1 MKCIKPMKHL
11 FLLCICL
18 LLSISVYGQTNDEKH
33 FKAGKPVFVIAKL
46 NMCTVE
52 DDMLERE
59 KAELEKNFKSL
70 NAEVR
75 EVRFLSE
82 GEELVFENNAHSTVS
97 LREKSDFEE
106 NCVNIIYWDG
116 KKSSSPIVYDGVCL
130 ATEFFSPKL
139 LKKNLVSSYY
149 THFMSKLK
157 EYKNKEEKITPRS
170 KDISKAYV
178 YNELMEWLYKG
189 WLKDY
194 HLIEMEFKGVKSI
207 VVKENG
213 KPERE
218 IVLNERG
225 EVQKVWFLPKRD
237 EEEADMQ
244 YFYEDGLLRKFVDN
258 MNVVFPEQDIFGYND
273 NEIFQKA
280 IGKEIPPYDKEN
292 SFYYDCDYTLLK
304 GDLLEKHYVR
314 LYHSDYNVS
323 EFLGWVKNG
332 KSISKKDFPI
342 TYQYN
347 GVEGKVKMK
356 KEYLWEDVLGD
367 TTVIYYWD
375 NHYHITKI
383 EVSNKQGK
391 TVYTYEYR

>member
-1 MKCIKPMKHL
+1 MKHL
-11 FLLCICL
+11 FPLCISL
-18 LLSISVYGQTNDEKH
+18 LLSVSVYGQKDSENYI
-33 FKAGKPVFVIAKL
+33 KAGKPMFVIAKRNNCRIL
-46 NMCTVE
+46 SENI
-52 DDMLERE
+52 DRE
-59 KAELEKNFKSL
+59 KTELETNFKLL
-70 NAEVR
+70 NVEVR
-75 EVRFLSE
+75 EVLSLKKGE
-82 GEELVFENNAHSTVS
+82 GIQFENEAHTTVYIEGDNN
-97 LREKSDFEE
+97 LGD
-106 NCVNIIYWDG
+106 NCTKVIFWDG
-116 KKSSSPIVYDGVCL
+116 KSTSNPIVYKGL
-130 ATEFFSPKL
+130 YLSTEYFSPKL
-139 LKKNLVSSYY
+139 LKKKLQSNYY
-149 THFMSKLK
+149 TYFMSKLK

-194 HLIEMEFKGVKSI
+194 QLIEMEFKGVKSI

-292 SFYYDCDYTLLK
+292 SFYYDCNYTLLK

-356 KEYLWEDVLGD
+356 KEYLWEDVLGG
-367 TTVIYYWD
+367 TTVIYHWD
-375 NHYHITKI
+375 NHHHITKI

-391 TVYTYEYR
+391 TVYMYEYR

>member
-1 MKCIKPMKHL
+1 MKHL

-18 LLSISVYGQTNDEKH
+18 LLSISVYGQTNDEKY
-33 FKAGKPVFVIAKL
+33 FKTGKPVFVIAKL
-46 NMCTVE
+46 NMCTTKDE
-52 DDMLERE
+52 MLERE
-59 KAELEKNFKSL
+59 KAELEKNFKLL
-70 NAEVR
+70 NTEVR

-116 KKSSSPIVYDGVCL
+116 KKSSTPIVYDGVCL

-139 LKKNLVSSYY
+139 LKKKLVSSYY
-149 THFMSKLK
+149 THFMYKLK
-157 EYKNKEEKITPRS
+157 EYKNKEEKITSRS

-189 WLKDY
+189 WLKNY
-194 HLIEMEFKGVKSI
+194 QLIEMEFKGVKSI

-218 IVLNERG
+218 IHLNERQQ
-225 EVQKVWFLPKRD
+225 VQKVWFLPKRD

-280 IGKEIPPYDKEN
+280 IGKEIPPYGKEN
-292 SFYYDCDYTLLK
+292 SFYYDCDYILLK
-304 GDLLEKHYVR
+304 GDLLEKHDIQ
-314 LYHSDYNVS
+314 LYHPNYNVS
-323 EFLGWVKNG
+323 ESLGWVKNG

-347 GVEGKVKMK
+347 GVEGKVMMK

>member
-1 MKCIKPMKHL
+1 MKHL
-11 FLLCICL
+11 FLLCISL
-18 LLSISVYGQTNDEKH
+18 LLSVSVYGQTNDEKH
-33 FKAGKPVFVIAKL
+33 FKAGKPVFVIAEL
-46 NMCTVE
+46 NMCTTKDE
-52 DDMLERE
+52 MLERE

-70 NAEVR
+70 NAEMR
-75 EVRFLSE
+75 EVKFLLE

-97 LREKSDFEE
+97 LRENSDFEE

-116 KKSSSPIVYDGVCL
+116 KKSSTPIVYDGVCL

-139 LKKNLVSSYY
+139 LKKKLVSSYY

-157 EYKNKEEKITPRS
+157 EYKNKEEKITSRS

-189 WLKDY
+189 WLKNY
-194 HLIEMEFKGVKSI
+194 QLIEMEFKGVKSI

-218 IVLNERG
+218 IHLNERG

-237 EEEADMQ
+237 EKEADMQ

-258 MNVVFPEQDIFGYND
+258 MNAVFPEQDIFGYND

-280 IGKEIPPYDKEN
+280 IGKEIPPYGKEN
-292 SFYYDCDYTLLK
+292 SFYYDCDYILLK
-304 GDLLEKHYVR
+304 GDLLEKHDIQ
-314 LYHSDYNVS
+314 LYHPNYNVS
-323 EFLGWVKNG
+323 ESLGWVKNG

-347 GVEGKVKMK
+347 GVEGKVMMK

>member
-1 MKCIKPMKHL
+1 MKHL

-18 LLSISVYGQTNDEKH
+18 LLSVSVYGQTNDEKH

-46 NMCTVE
+46 NMCTTKDE
-52 DDMLERE
+52 MLERE

-70 NAEVR
+70 NTEVR
-75 EVRFLSE
+75 EVKFLSE

-97 LREKSDFEE
+97 LRENSDFEE

-116 KKSSSPIVYDGVCL
+116 KKSSTPIVYDGVCL

-139 LKKNLVSSYY
+139 LKKKLVSSYY
-149 THFMSKLK
+149 THFMNKLK
-157 EYKNKEEKITPRS
+157 EYKNKEEKITSRS

-189 WLKDY
+189 WLKNCQ
-194 HLIEMEFKGVKSI
+194 LIEMEFKGVKSI

-225 EVQKVWFLPKRD
+225 QVQKVWFLPKRD

-280 IGKEIPPYDKEN
+280 IGKEMPSYDKEN
-292 SFYYDCDYTLLK
+292 SFYYDCNYTLLK

-314 LYHSDYNVS
+314 LYHPDYNVS
-323 EFLGWVKNG
+323 ESLGWVKNG

-347 GVEGKVKMK
+347 GVEGKVMMK

-367 TTVIYYWD
+367 TTVIYHWD
-375 NHYHITKI
+375 NNYHITKI

>member
-1 MKCIKPMKHL
+1 MKHL

-18 LLSISVYGQTNDEKH
+18 LLSISVYGQTNDEKY
-33 FKAGKPVFVIAKL
+33 FKTGKPVFVIAKL
-46 NMCTVE
+46 NMCTTKDE
-52 DDMLERE
+52 MLERE
-59 KAELEKNFKSL
+59 KAELEKSFKLL
-70 NAEVR
+70 NTEVR

-116 KKSSSPIVYDGVCL
+116 KKSSTPIVYDGVCL

-139 LKKNLVSSYY
+139 LKKKLVSSYY
-149 THFMSKLK
+149 THFMYKLK
-157 EYKNKEEKITPRS
+157 EYKNKEEKITSRS

-194 HLIEMEFKGVKSI
+194 QLIEMEFKGVKSI

-218 IVLNERG
+218 IHLNERQQ
-225 EVQKVWFLPKRD
+225 VQKVWFLPKRD

-280 IGKEIPPYDKEN
+280 IGKEMPSYDKEN
-292 SFYYDCDYTLLK
+292 SFYYDCNYTLLK

-314 LYHSDYNVS
+314 LYHPDYNVS
-323 EFLGWVKNG
+323 ESLGWVKNG

-367 TTVIYYWD
+367 TTVIYHWD

-383 EVSNKQGK
+383 EVSNKKGK

>member
-1 MKCIKPMKHL
+1 MKHL
-11 FLLCICL
+11 FLLCISL
-18 LLSISVYGQTNDEKH
+18 LLSVSLYGQTNDEKH

-52 DDMLERE
+52 DEMLERE

-70 NAEVR
+70 NTEVR
-75 EVRFLSE
+75 EVKFLSE

-97 LREKSDFEE
+97 LIEKSDFEE

-116 KKSSSPIVYDGVCL
+116 KKSSTPIVYDSVCL

-139 LKKNLVSSYY
+139 LKKKLVSSYY

-157 EYKNKEEKITPRS
+157 EYKNKEEKFTSRS

-194 HLIEMEFKGVKSI
+194 QLIEMEFKGVKSI

-225 EVQKVWFLPKRD
+225 QVQKVWFLPKRD
-237 EEEADMQ
+237 EKEADMQ

-280 IGKEIPPYDKEN
+280 IGKEIPPYGKEN
-292 SFYYDCDYTLLK
+292 SFYYDCDYILLK
-304 GDLLEKHYVR
+304 GDLLEKHDVQ
-314 LYHSDYNVS
+314 LYHPNYNVS
-323 EFLGWVKNG
+323 ESLGWVKNG

-356 KEYLWEDVLGD
+356 MEHLWEDVLGD
-367 TTVIYYWD
+367 TTVIYHWD

-383 EVSNKQGK
+383 EVSNKRGK

>member
-52 DDMLERE
+52 DEMLERE

-75 EVRFLSE
+75 EVKFLLE

-97 LREKSDFEE
+97 LIEKSDFEE

-139 LKKNLVSSYY
+139 LKKKLVSSYY

-157 EYKNKEEKITPRS
+157 EYKNKEEKITSRS

-178 YNELMEWLYKG
+178 SNELMEWLYKG

-194 HLIEMEFKGVKSI
+194 QLIEMEFKGVKSI

-218 IVLNERG
+218 IHLNERQQ
-225 EVQKVWFLPKRD
+225 VQKVWFLPKRD

-258 MNVVFPEQDIFGYND
+258 MNVVFPEQDVFGYND

-280 IGKEIPPYDKEN
+280 IGKEIPPYGKEN
-292 SFYYDCDYTLLK
+292 SFYYDCDYMLLK
-304 GDLLEKHYVR
+304 GELLEKHYVR
-314 LYHSDYNVS
+314 LYHPSYNVS
-323 EFLGWVKNG
+323 ESLGWVKNG

-347 GVEGKVKMK
+347 GVEGKVMMK

-367 TTVIYYWD
+367 TTVIYHWD
-375 NHYHITKI
+375 NNYHITKI

>member
-1 MKCIKPMKHL
+1 MKHL
-11 FLLCICL
+11 FLLCISL
-18 LLSISVYGQTNDEKH
+18 LLSVSVYGQTNDEKH

-46 NMCTVE
+46 NMCTTKDE
-52 DDMLERE
+52 MLERE

-70 NAEVR
+70 NTEVR
-75 EVRFLSE
+75 EVKFLSE

-97 LREKSDFEE
+97 LRKNSDFEE

-116 KKSSSPIVYDGVCL
+116 KKSSTPIVYDGVCL

-139 LKKNLVSSYY
+139 LKKKLVSSYY

-157 EYKNKEEKITPRS
+157 EYKNKEEKITSRS

-189 WLKDY
+189 WLKNY
-194 HLIEMEFKGVKSI
+194 QLIEMEFKGVKSI

-225 EVQKVWFLPKRD
+225 QVQKVWFLPKRD

-280 IGKEIPPYDKEN
+280 IGKEMPSYDKEN
-292 SFYYDCDYTLLK
+292 SFYYDCNYTLLK

-314 LYHSDYNVS
+314 LYHPDYNVS
-323 EFLGWVKNG
+323 ESLGWVKNG

-347 GVEGKVKMK
+347 GVEGKVMMK

-367 TTVIYYWD
+367 TTVIYHWD
-375 NHYHITKI
+375 NQHHITKI
-383 EVSNKQGK
+383 EVSNKRGK
-391 TVYTYEYR
+391 TVYTYEYQ

>member
-1 MKCIKPMKHL
+1 MKHL
-11 FLLCICL
+11 FLLCISL
-18 LLSISVYGQTNDEKH
+18 LLSVSVYGQTNDEKH
-33 FKAGKPVFVIAKL
+33 FKAGKPVFVIAEL
-46 NMCTVE
+46 NMCTTKDE
-52 DDMLERE
+52 MLER
-59 KAELEKNFKSL
+59 ELEKNFKSL
-70 NAEVR
+70 NAEMR
-75 EVRFLSE
+75 EVKFLLE

-97 LREKSDFEE
+97 LRENSDFEE

-116 KKSSSPIVYDGVCL
+116 KKSSTPIVYDGVCL

-139 LKKNLVSSYY
+139 LKKKLVSSYY

-157 EYKNKEEKITPRS
+157 EYKNKEEKITSRS

-189 WLKDY
+189 WLKNY
-194 HLIEMEFKGVKSI
+194 QLIEMEFKGVKSI

-218 IVLNERG
+218 IHLNERG

-237 EEEADMQ
+237 EKEADMQ

-280 IGKEIPPYDKEN
+280 IGKEIPPYGKEN
-292 SFYYDCDYTLLK
+292 SFYYDCDYILLK
-304 GDLLEKHYVR
+304 GDLLEKHDIQ
-314 LYHSDYNVS
+314 LYHPNYNVS
-323 EFLGWVKNG
+323 ESLGWVKNG

-347 GVEGKVKMK
+347 GVEGKVMMK

>member
-1 MKCIKPMKHL
+1 MKHL
-11 FLLCICL
+11 FLLCISL
-18 LLSISVYGQTNDEKH
+18 LLPISVYGQTNDEKH

-52 DDMLERE
+52 DEMLERE

-75 EVRFLSE
+75 EVKFLLE

-139 LKKNLVSSYY
+139 LKKKLVSSYY

-194 HLIEMEFKGVKSI
+194 QLIEMEFKGVKSI

-280 IGKEIPPYDKEN
+280 IGKEIPPYGKEN

-304 GDLLEKHYVR
+304 EDLLEKHYVR
-314 LYHSDYNVS
+314 LYHPDYNVS
-323 EFLGWVKNG
+323 ESLGWVKNG

-356 KEYLWEDVLGD
+356 KEYLWEDILGD

>member
-1 MKCIKPMKHL
+1 MKHL

-18 LLSISVYGQTNDEKH
+18 LLSISVYGQTNDEKY
-33 FKAGKPVFVIAKL
+33 FKTGKPVFVIAKL
-46 NMCTVE
+46 NMCTTKDE
-52 DDMLERE
+52 MLERE
-59 KAELEKNFKSL
+59 KAELEKNFKLL
-70 NAEVR
+70 NTEVR

-116 KKSSSPIVYDGVCL
+116 KKSSTPIVYDGVCL

-139 LKKNLVSSYY
+139 LKKKLVSSYY
-149 THFMSKLK
+149 THFMYKLK
-157 EYKNKEEKITPRS
+157 EYKNKEEKITSRS

-194 HLIEMEFKGVKSI
+194 QLIEMEFKGVKSI

-218 IVLNERG
+218 IHLNERQQ
-225 EVQKVWFLPKRD
+225 VQKVWFLPKRD

-280 IGKEIPPYDKEN
+280 IGKEMPSYDKEN
-292 SFYYDCDYTLLK
+292 SFYYDCNYTLLK

-314 LYHSDYNVS
+314 LYHPDYNVS
-323 EFLGWVKNG
+323 ESLGWVKNG
-332 KSISKKDFPI
+332 KSISKKDFHI

-367 TTVIYYWD
+367 TTVIYHWD

-383 EVSNKQGK
+383 EVSNKKGK

>member
-1 MKCIKPMKHL
+1 MKHL

-18 LLSISVYGQTNDEKH
+18 LLSISVYGQTNDEKY
-33 FKAGKPVFVIAKL
+33 FKTGKPVFVIAKL
-46 NMCTVE
+46 NMCTTKDE
-52 DDMLERE
+52 MLERE
-59 KAELEKNFKSL
+59 KAELEKNFKLL
-70 NAEVR
+70 NTEVR

-139 LKKNLVSSYY
+139 LKKKLVSSYY
-149 THFMSKLK
+149 THFMYKLK
-157 EYKNKEEKITPRS
+157 EYKNKEEKITSRS

-194 HLIEMEFKGVKSI
+194 QLIEMEFKGVKSI

-218 IVLNERG
+218 IHLNERQQ
-225 EVQKVWFLPKRD
+225 VQKVWFLPKRD

-280 IGKEIPPYDKEN
+280 IGKEMPSYDKEN
-292 SFYYDCDYTLLK
+292 SFYYDCNYTLLK

-314 LYHSDYNVS
+314 LYHPDYNVS
-323 EFLGWVKNG
+323 ESLGWVKNG

-367 TTVIYYWD
+367 TTVIYHWD

-383 EVSNKQGK
+383 EVSNKKGK

>member
-1 MKCIKPMKHL
+1 
-11 FLLCICL
+11 
-18 LLSISVYGQTNDEKH
+18 
-33 FKAGKPVFVIAKL
+33 
-46 NMCTVE
+46 MCTVE
-52 DDMLERE
+52 DEMLERE

-75 EVRFLSE
+75 EVKFLLE
-82 GEELVFENNAHSTVS
+82 GEELVFENNTHSTVS

-116 KKSSSPIVYDGVCL
+116 KKSSTPIIYDGVCL
-130 ATEFFSPKL
+130 ATEFFSSKL
-139 LKKNLVSSYY
+139 LKKKLVSSYY
-149 THFMSKLK
+149 TYFMSKLK
-157 EYKNKEEKITPRS
+157 EYKNKEEKITSRS

-194 HLIEMEFKGVKSI
+194 QLIEMEFKGVKSI

-280 IGKEIPPYDKEN
+280 IGKEIPPYGKEN

-314 LYHSDYNVS
+314 LYHPDYNVS
-323 EFLGWVKNG
+323 ESLGWVKNG

-347 GVEGKVKMK
+347 GVEGKVKME

-367 TTVIYYWD
+367 TTIIYHWD
-375 NHYHITKI
+375 NHHHITKI

>member
-1 MKCIKPMKHL
+1 MKHL

-18 LLSISVYGQTNDEKH
+18 LLSISVYGQTNDEKY
-33 FKAGKPVFVIAKL
+33 FKTGKPVFVIAKL
-46 NMCTVE
+46 NMCTTKDE
-52 DDMLERE
+52 MLERE
-59 KAELEKNFKSL
+59 KAELEKNFKLL
-70 NAEVR
+70 NTEVR

-116 KKSSSPIVYDGVCL
+116 KKSSTPIVYDGVCL

-139 LKKNLVSSYY
+139 LKKKLVSSYY
-149 THFMSKLK
+149 THFMYKLK
-157 EYKNKEEKITPRS
+157 EYKNKEEKITYRS

-194 HLIEMEFKGVKSI
+194 QLIEMEFKGVKSI

-218 IVLNERG
+218 IHLNERQQ
-225 EVQKVWFLPKRD
+225 VQKVWFLPKRD

-280 IGKEIPPYDKEN
+280 IGKEMPSYDKEN
-292 SFYYDCDYTLLK
+292 SFYYDCNYTLLK

-314 LYHSDYNVS
+314 LYHPDYNVS
-323 EFLGWVKNG
+323 ESLGWVKNG

-367 TTVIYYWD
+367 TTVIYHWD

-383 EVSNKQGK
+383 EVSNKKGK

>member
-1 MKCIKPMKHL
+1 
-11 FLLCICL
+11 
-18 LLSISVYGQTNDEKH
+18 
-33 FKAGKPVFVIAKL
+33 
-46 NMCTVE
+46 
-52 DDMLERE
+52 
-59 KAELEKNFKSL
+59 
-70 NAEVR
+70 
-75 EVRFLSE
+75 
-82 GEELVFENNAHSTVS
+82 
-97 LREKSDFEE
+97 
-106 NCVNIIYWDG
+106 
-116 KKSSSPIVYDGVCL
+116 
-130 ATEFFSPKL
+130 
-139 LKKNLVSSYY
+139 
-149 THFMSKLK
+149 
-157 EYKNKEEKITPRS
+157 
-170 KDISKAYV
+170 
-178 YNELMEWLYKG
+178 MEWLYKG

-194 HLIEMEFKGVKSI
+194 QLIEMEFKGVKSI

-225 EVQKVWFLPKRD
+225 EVQNVWFLPKRD

-292 SFYYDCDYTLLK
+292 SFYYDCNYTLLK

-314 LYHSDYNVS
+314 LYHPDYNVS
-323 EFLGWVKNG
+323 ESLGWVKNG

-356 KEYLWEDVLGD
+356 KEYLWEDVLGG
-367 TTVIYYWD
+367 TTVIYHWD
-375 NHYHITKI
+375 NHHHITKI

>member
-1 MKCIKPMKHL
+1 MKHL
-11 FLLCICL
+11 FLLCISL
-18 LLSISVYGQTNDEKH
+18 LLSVSVYGQTNDEKH
-33 FKAGKPVFVIAKL
+33 FKAGKPVFVIAEL
-46 NMCTVE
+46 NMCTTKDE
-52 DDMLERE
+52 MLERE

-70 NAEVR
+70 NAEMR
-75 EVRFLSE
+75 EVKFLLE

-97 LREKSDFEE
+97 LRENSDFEE

-116 KKSSSPIVYDGVCL
+116 KKSSTPIVYDGVCL

-139 LKKNLVSSYY
+139 LKKKLVSSYY

-157 EYKNKEEKITPRS
+157 EYKNKEEKITSRS

-194 HLIEMEFKGVKSI
+194 QLIEMEFKGVKSI

-218 IVLNERG
+218 IHLNERG

-237 EEEADMQ
+237 EKEADIQ

-280 IGKEIPPYDKEN
+280 IGKEMPSYDKEN
-292 SFYYDCDYTLLK
+292 SFYYDCNYTLLK

-314 LYHSDYNVS
+314 LYHPDYNVS
-323 EFLGWVKNG
+323 ESLGWVKNG

-347 GVEGKVKMK
+347 GVEGKVMMK

>member
-1 MKCIKPMKHL
+1 MKHL
-11 FLLCICL
+11 FLLCISL

-33 FKAGKPVFVIAKL
+33 FKAGKPVFVIAEL
-46 NMCTVE
+46 NMCTTKDE
-52 DDMLERE
+52 MLERE

-70 NAEVR
+70 NAEMR
-75 EVRFLSE
+75 EVKFLLE

-97 LREKSDFEE
+97 LRENSDFEE

-116 KKSSSPIVYDGVCL
+116 KKSSTPIVYDGVCL

-139 LKKNLVSSYY
+139 LKKKLVSSYY

-157 EYKNKEEKITPRS
+157 EYKNKEEKITSRS

-189 WLKDY
+189 WLKNY
-194 HLIEMEFKGVKSI
+194 QLIEMEFKGVKSI

-218 IVLNERG
+218 IHLNERG

-237 EEEADMQ
+237 EKEADMQ

-280 IGKEIPPYDKEN
+280 IGKEIPPYGKEN
-292 SFYYDCDYTLLK
+292 SFYYDCDYILLK
-304 GDLLEKHYVR
+304 GDLLEKHDIQ
-314 LYHSDYNVS
+314 LYHPNYNVS
-323 EFLGWVKNG
+323 ESLGWVKNG

-347 GVEGKVKMK
+347 GVEGKVMMK

>member
-1 MKCIKPMKHL
+1 MKHL
-11 FLLCICL
+11 FPLCISL
-18 LLSISVYGQTNDEKH
+18 LLSVSVYGQKDSENYI
-33 FKAGKPVFVIAKL
+33 KAGKPMFVIAKRNNCRIL
-46 NMCTVE
+46 SENI
-52 DDMLERE
+52 DRE
-59 KAELEKNFKSL
+59 KTELETNFKLL
-70 NAEVR
+70 NVEVR
-75 EVRFLSE
+75 EVLSLKKGE
-82 GEELVFENNAHSTVS
+82 GIQFENEAHTTVYIEGDNN
-97 LREKSDFEE
+97 LGD
-106 NCVNIIYWDG
+106 NCTKVIFWDG
-116 KKSSSPIVYDGVCL
+116 KSTSDPIVYKGL
-130 ATEFFSPKL
+130 YLSTEYFSPKL
-139 LKKNLVSSYY
+139 LKKKLQSNYY
-149 THFMSKLK
+149 TYFMSKLK

-194 HLIEMEFKGVKSI
+194 QLIEMEFKGVKSI

-292 SFYYDCDYTLLK
+292 SFYYDCNYTLLK

-356 KEYLWEDVLGD
+356 KANIWEDVLGD
-367 TTVIYYWD
+367 RTVIYYWD
-375 NHYHITKI
+375 NNYHITKI
-383 EVSNKQGK
+383 KVIKDKEK
-391 TVYTYEYR
+391 TVYTYEYKMY

>member
-1 MKCIKPMKHL
+1 MKHL

-18 LLSISVYGQTNDEKH
+18 LLSISVYGQTNDEKY
-33 FKAGKPVFVIAKL
+33 FKTGKPVFVIAKL
-46 NMCTVE
+46 NMCTTKDE
-52 DDMLERE
+52 MLERE
-59 KAELEKNFKSL
+59 KAELEKNFKLL
-70 NAEVR
+70 NTEVR

-116 KKSSSPIVYDGVCL
+116 KKSSTPIVYDGVCL

-139 LKKNLVSSYY
+139 LKKKLVSSYY
-149 THFMSKLK
+149 THFMYKLK
-157 EYKNKEEKITPRS
+157 EYKNKEEKITSRS

-194 HLIEMEFKGVKSI
+194 QLIEMEFKGVKSI

-218 IVLNERG
+218 IHLNERQQ
-225 EVQKVWFLPKRD
+225 VQKVWFLPKRD

-280 IGKEIPPYDKEN
+280 IGKEMPSYDKEN
-292 SFYYDCDYTLLK
+292 SFYYDCNYTLLK

-314 LYHSDYNVS
+314 LYHPDYNVS
-323 EFLGWVKNG
+323 ESLGWVKNG

-356 KEYLWEDVLGD
+356 KEYLWEDILGD
-367 TTVIYYWD
+367 TTVIYHWD

>member
-1 MKCIKPMKHL
+1 MKHL
-11 FLLCICL
+11 FPLCISL
-18 LLSISVYGQTNDEKH
+18 LLSVSVYGQKDSENYI
-33 FKAGKPVFVIAKL
+33 KAGKPMFVIAKRNNCRIL
-46 NMCTVE
+46 SENI
-52 DDMLERE
+52 DRE
-59 KAELEKNFKSL
+59 KTELETNFKLL
-70 NAEVR
+70 NVEVR
-75 EVRFLSE
+75 EVLSLKKGE
-82 GEELVFENNAHSTVS
+82 GIQFENEAHTTVYIEGDNN
-97 LREKSDFEE
+97 LGD
-106 NCVNIIYWDG
+106 NCTKVIFWDG
-116 KKSSSPIVYDGVCL
+116 KSTSDPIVYKGL
-130 ATEFFSPKL
+130 YLSTEYFSPKL
-139 LKKNLVSSYY
+139 LKKKLQSNYY
-149 THFMSKLK
+149 TYFMSKLK

-194 HLIEMEFKGVKSI
+194 QLIEMEFKGVKSI

-292 SFYYDCDYTLLK
+292 SFYYDCNYTLLK

-356 KEYLWEDVLGD
+356 KEYLWEDVLGG
-367 TTVIYYWD
+367 TTVIYHWD
-375 NHYHITKI
+375 NHHHITKI

>member
-1 MKCIKPMKHL
+1 MKHL
-11 FLLCICL
+11 FPLCISL
-18 LLSISVYGQTNDEKH
+18 LLSVSVYGQKDSENYI
-33 FKAGKPVFVIAKL
+33 KAGKPMFVIAKRNNCRIL
-46 NMCTVE
+46 SENI
-52 DDMLERE
+52 DRE
-59 KAELEKNFKSL
+59 KTELETNFKLL
-70 NAEVR
+70 NVEVR
-75 EVRFLSE
+75 EVLSLKKGE
-82 GEELVFENNAHSTVS
+82 GIQFENEAHTTVYIEGDNN
-97 LREKSDFEE
+97 LGD
-106 NCVNIIYWDG
+106 NCTKVIFWDG
-116 KKSSSPIVYDGVCL
+116 KSTSDPIVYKGL
-130 ATEFFSPKL
+130 YLSTEYFSPKL
-139 LKKNLVSSYY
+139 LKKKLQSNYY
-149 THFMSKLK
+149 TYFMSKLK

-194 HLIEMEFKGVKSI
+194 QLIEMEFKGVKSI

-280 IGKEIPPYDKEN
+280 IGKEMPSYDKEN
-292 SFYYDCDYTLLK
+292 SFYYDCNYTLLK

-314 LYHSDYNVS
+314 LYHPDYNVS
-323 EFLGWVKNG
+323 ESLGWVKNG

-367 TTVIYYWD
+367 TTVIYHWD

-383 EVSNKQGK
+383 EVSNKKGK

>member
-1 MKCIKPMKHL
+1 MKHL

-18 LLSISVYGQTNDEKH
+18 LLSISVYGQTNDEKY
-33 FKAGKPVFVIAKL
+33 FKTGKPVFVIAKL
-46 NMCTVE
+46 NMCTTKDE
-52 DDMLERE
+52 MLERE
-59 KAELEKNFKSL
+59 KAELEKNFKLL
-70 NAEVR
+70 NTEVR

-116 KKSSSPIVYDGVCL
+116 KKSSTPIVYDGVCL

-139 LKKNLVSSYY
+139 LKKKLVSSYY
-149 THFMSKLK
+149 THFMYKLK
-157 EYKNKEEKITPRS
+157 EYKNKEEKITSRS

-194 HLIEMEFKGVKSI
+194 QLIEMEFKGVKSI

-218 IVLNERG
+218 IHLNERQQ
-225 EVQKVWFLPKRD
+225 VQKVWFLPKRD

-280 IGKEIPPYDKEN
+280 IGKEMPSYDKEN
-292 SFYYDCDYTLLK
+292 SFYYDCNYTLLK

-314 LYHSDYNVS
+314 LYHPDYNVS
-323 EFLGWVKNG
+323 ESLGWVKNG

-367 TTVIYYWD
+367 TTVIYHWD

-383 EVSNKQGK
+383 EVSNKKGK

>member
-1 MKCIKPMKHL
+1 MKHL

-18 LLSISVYGQTNDEKH
+18 LLSISVYGQTNDEKY
-33 FKAGKPVFVIAKL
+33 FKTGKPVFVIAKL
-46 NMCTVE
+46 NMCTTKDE
-52 DDMLERE
+52 MLERE
-59 KAELEKNFKSL
+59 KAELEKNFKLL
-70 NAEVR
+70 NTEVR

-116 KKSSSPIVYDGVCL
+116 KKSSTPIVYDGVCL

-139 LKKNLVSSYY
+139 LKKKLVSSYY
-149 THFMSKLK
+149 THFMYKLK
-157 EYKNKEEKITPRS
+157 EYKNKEEKITSRS

-194 HLIEMEFKGVKSI
+194 QLIEMEFKGVKSI

-218 IVLNERG
+218 IHLNERQQ
-225 EVQKVWFLPKRD
+225 VQKVWFLPKRD

-280 IGKEIPPYDKEN
+280 IGKEMPSYDKEN
-292 SFYYDCDYTLLK
+292 SFYYDCNYTLLK

-314 LYHSDYNVS
+314 LYHPDYNVS
-323 EFLGWVKNG
+323 ESLGWVKNG

-356 KEYLWEDVLGD
+356 KEYLWEDILGD

>member
-1 MKCIKPMKHL
+1 MKHL
-11 FLLCICL
+11 FLLCISL
-18 LLSISVYGQTNDEKH
+18 LLSVSVYGQTNDEKH
-33 FKAGKPVFVIAKL
+33 FKAGKPVFVIAEL
-46 NMCTVE
+46 NMCTTKDE
-52 DDMLERE
+52 MLERE

-70 NAEVR
+70 NAEMR
-75 EVRFLSE
+75 EVKFLLE

-97 LREKSDFEE
+97 LRENSDFEE

-116 KKSSSPIVYDGVCL
+116 KKSSTPIVYDGVCL

-139 LKKNLVSSYY
+139 LKKKLVSSYY

-157 EYKNKEEKITPRS
+157 EYKNKEEKITSRS

-189 WLKDY
+189 WLKNY
-194 HLIEMEFKGVKSI
+194 QLIEMEFKGVKSI

-218 IVLNERG
+218 IHLNERG

-237 EEEADMQ
+237 EKEADMQ

-280 IGKEIPPYDKEN
+280 IGKEIPPYGKEN
-292 SFYYDCDYTLLK
+292 SFYYDCDYILLK
-304 GDLLEKHYVR
+304 GDLLEKHDIQ
-314 LYHSDYNVS
+314 LYHPNYNVS
-323 EFLGWVKNG
+323 ESLGWVKNG

-347 GVEGKVKMK
+347 GVEGKVMMK